1 MPAEVTLLLLDC
13 LLEHGLQPTISAG
26 PGAAAGF
33 GRRRIAQR
41 SPATRGRYQM
51 DLPVEG
57 PLPPMLS
64 HPIAHDH
71 LRDVLVRTPMHP
83 IGPPLEHRHADHLH
97 VEKLSVIAETGH
109 VPDERFSST

>member
-1 MPAEVTLLLLDC
+1 MAAEATLLLLDR

-26 PGAAAGF
+26 PRAAAGF
-33 GRRRIAQR
+33 GRGRIAQR

-64 HPIAHDH
+64 HAIAHDH
-71 LRDVLVRTPMHP
+71 LPDVLICALMHP
-83 IGPPLEHRHADHLH
+83 IGPSLEPRHAHPLH
-97 VEKLSVIAETGH
+97 IH
-109 VPDERFSST
+109 